1 MKILK
6 MSKID
11 ETNLKKLESEAVVRR
26 CMVAHCCQLK
36 FEHLH
41 YDITLKF
48 QSEIKN
54 ETNS

>member
-11 ETNLKKLESEAVVRR
+11 ETNLKKLESEAVVRK